1 MKKLPYGKLI
11 AVGIF
16 VFTLF
21 IFSSDAVVD
30 YFRSLMEGSVLGP
43 FAYFAVLVVAVV
55 VAPVAAL
62 PLIPLAASLF
72 GPFATGVL
80 SVIGYTVGG
89 IIAFLL
95 AQRIGQPVLRYFI
108 SLEQLEKIEKKVPPQ
123 ASFLGIVLL
132 RMAVPVDLL
141 SYALGLFSTIPLRTY
156 ALATLIGVTP
166 FSFIFAYGG
175 QALADRSFPTLIGV
189 AIVGSLLFFF
199 AVRKLRALHRDA
211 QSGDQSLP

>member
-11 AVGIF
+11 AVGLF

-30 YFRSLMEGSVLGP
+30 YFRSLMEGSVLGS
-43 FAYFAVLVVAVV
+43 FAYVALVVVTVV
-55 VAPVAAL
+55 VAPVVVL

-89 IIAFLL
+89 IIAFVL
-95 AQRIGQPVLRYFI
+95 AQRVGQPVLRYFVP
-108 SLEQLEKIEKKVPPQ
+108 LEQLDKIEKKIPPR
-123 ASFLGIVLL
+123 ASFLVIVLL

-156 ALATLIGVTP
+156 ALATLVGVAP

-175 QALADRSFPTLIGV
+175 QALADRSFPALIGV
-189 AIVGSLLFFF
+189 AIVGLLLLFFV
-199 AVRKLRALHRDA
+199 VRKLRALRRDA
-211 QSGDQSLP
+211 QSGDQGSS